1 MGKQI
6 NYFIEY
12 DNFILLAQKA
22 LEIGC
27 KILKE
32 DLQAGVVIESDSID
46 IISKDHPYYYFYIPE
61 TGKYKVKKI
70 GIRERIDYGYTA
82 SGLTM
87 IEASMSE
94 IFEKDK
100 RISRGRLYCITDY
113 YDEEGKLIKRPE
125 LTTKIYNT
133 LARYVKKI
141 APYTE
146 VEHYVLN
153 PMYDG
158 KKFITKEYITSECLS
173 YVEKKDFKI

>member
-32 DLQAGVVIESDSID
+32 DLQTGIVIESDSTD
-46 IISKDHPYYYFYIPE
+46 IISKECLDYYFYIPE
-61 TGKYKVKKI
+61 TGKYKVEKI
-70 GIRERIDYGYTA
+70 GNRERIDYGYNA

-87 IEASMSE
+87 IEASMSK

-100 RISRGRLYCITDY
+100 RISRGRLYCITNY
-113 YDEEGKLIKRPE
+113 YDEKENIIKRPD

-158 KKFITKEYITSECLS
+158 EKFLTKEYITTECLS
-173 YVEKKDFKI
+173 YVEKDDFKI

>member
-12 DNFILLAQKA
+12 DNFISLAQKA
-22 LEIGC
+22 LEVGC

-32 DLQAGVVIESDSID
+32 DLKTGVVIESDSTD
-46 IISKDHPYYYFYIPE
+46 IISKEWLYYYFYIPE
-61 TGKYKVKKI
+61 TGKYKVEKI
-70 GIRERIDYGYTA
+70 GNRERIDYGYNA
-82 SGLTM
+82 NGLTM
-87 IEASMSE
+87 IEASMSK
-94 IFEKDK
+94 IFEKEK
-100 RISRGRLYCITDY
+100 RISRGRLYCITNY
-113 YDEEGKLIKRPE
+113 YDEEKSIKRPD

-153 PMYDG
+153 PMYEG
-158 KKFITKEYITSECLS
+158 EKFVTKEYITSECLS
-173 YVEKKDFKI
+173 YVEKEDYKI